1 MVCKGTHIFLIV
13 AKFLSENAK
22 IAFSTLKITF
32 PWAKNGFPGELS
44 AQFSISALLLRY

>member
-1 MVCKGTHIFLIV
+1 LIV

-22 IAFSTLKITF
+22 IAFSTLKIAF

-44 AQFSISALLLRY
+44 AQLQFSICSFAALLMVIV

>member
-22 IAFSTLKITF
+22 IAFSWTKNTF
-32 PWAKNGFPGELS
+32 SSELS
-44 AQFSISALLLRY
+44 ALLMVIV